1 MPVAGWLA
9 VPLPPTV
16 CQLDQLLQGPASCCR
31 ACRRVLHSGKQCAR
45 LIRAYRLRLHP
56 KRCRLG
62 KEMLYNM
69 GLKFETPVQHP
80 AAFLSTTCTSAADQI
95 RWKWVLQPEPQ
106 FDSRHAAEQ
115 EWSPHRPAP
124 EPQVS
129 LTHQN
134 CKQSMHFYRV
144 PHPTHA
150 ACRPGG
156 GVGEMTTPE
165 LLAKREQRRRMEAQ
179 AAALS
184 RPSLSRRLLQPLHNQ
199 PQLQQQPATSSGQQQ
214 AGRSVF
220 SRAGLK
226 RPAPAAKAAAPPP
239 AADAPAGISAEDLA
253 KVCVFVVTV
262 PWQATHAAH
271 GIPSL
276 L

>member
-1 MPVAGWLA
+1 M
-9 VPLPPTV
+9 
-16 CQLDQLLQGPASCCR
+16 S
-31 ACRRVLHSGKQCAR
+31 
-45 LIRAYRLRLHP
+45 LIH
-56 KRCRLG
+56 K
-62 KEMLYNM
+62 
-69 GLKFETPVQHP
+69 T
-80 AAFLSTTCTSAADQI
+80 
-95 RWKWVLQPEPQ
+95 
-106 FDSRHAAEQ
+106 
-115 EWSPHRPAP
+115 
-124 EPQVS
+124 
-129 LTHQN
+129 
-134 CKQSMHFYRV
+134 CKQSMHLCMV

-150 ACRPGG
+150 ARCPGG

-199 PQLQQQPATSSGQQQ
+199 PQLQQQPATSSGQQ

-253 KVCVFVVTV
+253 KVCVVVSGV
-262 PWQATHAAH
+262 PWQATHAAQ

-276 L
+276 LHSAPASAVLVRSTVCPCCPAPAPVLYAADG